1 MAMQGRARIEV
12 GGRVFVTGMETLEK
26 AGKESNLY
34 QTVSQSGQGW
44 FDRDPDVFHVL
55 LNMLRT
61 GVVYPKPESLAAL
74 DRLIDEARFYGVEEF
89 LRNAWGCAPLSGI
102 DAEKAKPVIPSGID
116 VPRTLAAGEDGS
128 LWVGHGS
135 KITVY
140 DWALRKQRTTLT
152 ELGAVDVMHR
162 LTDDL
167 VTCGASDLPGLHV
180 YDVTQGV
187 HSKSVSWTDANDPRV
202 YNAIVHAIASND
214 SSVFASFES
223 GQQLD
228 NAVLM
233 MDKTTLQVT
242 REIGR
247 QNGQAAHTKFA
258 TKLQWL
264 PAKNLLFVGS
274 VHGGSF
280 GFSGYMRLWDLRA
293 DKIVWDWKEP
303 NFQRTT
309 RGVEQQDVF
318 ADMVVDEDLGAIF
331 KVGVQSGAVSLAD
344 LRNLDTQ
351 DPWLELVEAIPLEKV
366 VTGPNKKLLSYNKQV
381 FLARE
386 ADVEVWAEVPLAES
400 FRQREEKEYW
410 ETSFRRNLLEHRRH
424 PGQMVTQMVA
434 GGQRLFVARKDFQG
448 VEVWETRK

>member
-12 GGRVFVTGMETLEK
+12 GGRVFVTAMETLER
-26 AGKESNLY
+26 AGPESVLY
-34 QTVSQSGQGW
+34 RAVNQSGQGW
-44 FDRDPDVFHVL
+44 FDRDPDMFHVL

-61 GVVYPKPESLAAL
+61 GAVYPKPESLAL
-74 DRLIDEARFYGVEEF
+74 DRLIEEARFYGVEAF
-89 LRNAWGCAPLSGI
+89 LRNADGRAPLNGI
-102 DAEKAKPVIPSGID
+102 DVEKAKPIIPSGID
-116 VPRTLAAGEDGS
+116 VPRALAAGEDGS
-128 LWVGHGS
+128 VWVGHGS

-162 LTDDL
+162 LSDDL
-167 VTCGASDLPGLHV
+167 VACGASDLPGLHIYGV
-180 YDVTQGV
+180 SLGV
-187 HSKSVSWTDANDPRV
+187 HEKSVSWTDANDPRV

-214 SSVFASFES
+214 SAVFASFES
-223 GQQLD
+223 GQKLD

-233 MDKTTLQVT
+233 VDKTTSQVT

-247 QNGQAAHTKFA
+247 QNGQAAHTKCA

-274 VHGGSF
+274 VQGGSF

-293 DKIVWDWKEP
+293 DKVVWDWKEP

-318 ADMVVDEDLGAIF
+318 ADMVVDEELGAIIR
-331 KVGVQSGAVSLAD
+331 VGVQSGAVSLAD

-351 DPWLELVEAIPLEKV
+351 DPWLELVEAVPLEKV
-366 VTGPNKKLLSYNKQV
+366 VSGANKKILAYNKQV

-386 ADVEVWAEVPLAES
+386 ADVEVWSEVPLAES
-400 FRQREEKEYW
+400 FRQKEEKEYW
-410 ETSFRRNLLEHRRH
+410 ETSFRRNSLEHRRH

>member
-12 GGRVFVTGMETLEK
+12 GGRVFVTTMETVEK
-26 AGKESNLY
+26 AGKESSLY
-34 QTVSQSGQGW
+34 QAVSQTGQAW

-61 GVVYPKPESLAAL
+61 GVVYPKPEGLAAL
-74 DRLIDEARFYGVEEF
+74 DRLIDEAQFYGVEAF
-89 LRNAWGCAPLSGI
+89 LRNALGSAPLMGI
-102 DAEKAKPVIPSGID
+102 DVEKVKPIVTSGID
-116 VPRTLAAGEDGS
+116 VPRALAAGEDGS
-128 LWVGHGS
+128 VWVGHGS

-140 DWALRKQRTTLT
+140 DWALRKQQTTLT
-152 ELGAVDVMHR
+152 ELGVVDVVHR
-162 LTDDL
+162 LSDHL
-167 VTCGASDLPGLHV
+167 IACGASDLPGLHI
-180 YDVTQGV
+180 YDVKQSV
-187 HSKSVSWTDANDPRV
+187 HAKSVSWTDANDPRV

-223 GQQLD
+223 GQHLD
-228 NAVLM
+228 NTMLLI
-233 MDKTTLQVT
+233 DKTTSQVT

-247 QNGQAAHTKFA
+247 QNGQAAHTKCA

-264 PAKNLLFVGS
+264 PAMNLLFVGS
-274 VHGGSF
+274 VQGGSF

-351 DPWLELVEAIPLEKV
+351 DPWLELVEANPLGKV
-366 VTGPNKKLLSYNKQV
+366 VSGPNKKLLSYNKQV

-386 ADVEVWAEVPLAES
+386 ADVEVWSEVPLEES
-400 FRQREEKEYW
+400 FRQKEEKQYW
-410 ETSFRRNLLEHRRH
+410 ETSFRRNLLEHKRH

-448 VEVWETRK
+448 VEVWETRR

>member
-12 GGRVFVTGMETLEK
+12 GGRVFVTTMDTLGK
-26 AGKESNLY
+26 AGKESSLY
-34 QTVSQSGQGW
+34 EAVRQTGQGW
-44 FDRDPDVFHVL
+44 FDRDPDVFQIL

-61 GVVYPKPESLAAL
+61 GVVYPKAESAAAL
-74 DRLIDEARFYGVEEF
+74 DRLIDEARFYGLEEA
-89 LRNAWGCAPLSGI
+89 LRDALGRAPLNGI
-102 DAEKAKPVIPSGID
+102 DLEKAKPLMASGID
-116 VPRTLAAGEDGS
+116 VPRALAAGEDGS
-128 LWVGHGS
+128 VWVAHGS

-162 LTDDL
+162 LSDDL
-167 VTCGASDLPGLHV
+167 VACGASDLPGLHI
-180 YDVTQGV
+180 YDVAQGV

-202 YNAIVHAIASND
+202 YNAVVHAIAGNE

-223 GQQLD
+223 GQHLD
-228 NAVLM
+228 NTVVM
-233 MDKTTLQVT
+233 IDKATSQVV

-247 QNGQAAHTKFA
+247 QNGQAAHTKCA

-264 PAKNLLFVGS
+264 PGKNLLFVGS
-274 VHGGSF
+274 VQGGSF

-293 DKIVWDWKEP
+293 DKVVWDWKEP
-303 NFQRTT
+303 NFQRAT
-309 RGVEQQDVF
+309 RGGEQQDVF
-318 ADMVVDEDLGAIF
+318 ADMVVDEDLGAVF

-351 DPWLELVEAIPLEKV
+351 DPWLELVEAVPLEKV
-366 VTGPNKKLLSYNKQV
+366 VSGPNKKLLSYNKQV

-400 FRQREEKEYW
+400 FRQKEEKEYW

-448 VEVWETRK
+448 VEVWETCK